1 MIKLFDNKTNGRIS
15 KWVLQKKKVRQIF
28 PKTNISYL
36 LIRTRACAY
45 QRNVCFFWK
54 FGVPCFLVTPALRF
68 ALLPYCRWV
77 VINQARDNYLVR
89 VTCWRARKHYLL
101 IRWCKY
107 LTDNKM
113 LLQVKILSFT
123 ITKAVSGISVKSK
136 LPAQESCRMKKWCN
150 SSLNSR

>member
-15 KWVLQKKKVRQIF
+15 KWVLQKKSTPNF
-28 PKTNISYL
+28 PKNEHFLPLDTH
-36 LIRTRACAY
+36 TC
-45 QRNVCFFWK
+45 VCVSKKCLFFWK

-89 VTCWRARKHYLL
+89 VTCWRARKHYLV